1 MSKKNNKL
9 GIFILGAAVGTGIGM
24 LFAPRKGSE
33 TREMLKAKMDEL
45 LINLKEIDV
54 NEVKKNIE
62 DKIKE
67 IQEEIKTLDKE
78 KVLKIA
84 KEQGKKIQVKTKE
97 LVDLAKSKGTPV
109 LQDLALNIMTKTDDV
124 IKENITKLEKSKE
137 KTTPTPKTKK

>member
-1 MSKKNNKL
+1 MDKKKKSNKL
-9 GIFILGAAVGTGIGM
+9 GIFVLGTAVGTGLGM

-33 TREMLKAKMDEL
+33 TRQMLKTKMDEL
-45 LINLKEIDV
+45 MMNLKEIDV

-84 KEQGKKIQVKTKE
+84 KEQGKKIQNKTKE

-109 LQDLALNIMTKTDDV
+109 LQDLALSIMTKTDDV
-124 IKENITKLEKSKE
+124 IKENIEKLEVAKE
-137 KTTPTPKTKK
+137 KNPKVKK